1 MRRIPTKAELQKQN
15 QKRKEALIKKA
26 QEKGIV
32 ELSARYLSAIYLL
45 HSHSAV
51 LYADLEEILQENG
64 LEIGKAKWY
73 GKKLN
78 MAFDKYFESLSRMI
92 GRDQT
97 EAWANDLEQFGK
109 QFNQFAGLPTQERDT
124 NNGNISGSA
133 ECPYCSG
140 DGWTAEHDSHPHP
153 DGDCMGMC
161 PIQVQCPHCEATG
174 KVMQEVVDKYNEDV
188 KVSEKESDLPF

>member
-1 MRRIPTKAELQKQN
+1 MRRRQQKTADIQKIN
-15 QKRKEALIKKA
+15 QQRKQALIKDA

-124 NNGNISGSA
+124 NN
-133 ECPYCSG
+133 E
-140 DGWTAEHDSHPHP
+140 
-153 DGDCMGMC
+153 
-161 PIQVQCPHCEATG
+161 
-174 KVMQEVVDKYNEDV
+174 
-188 KVSEKESDLPF
+188 EKETKNDEA

>member
-26 QEKGIV
+26 
-32 ELSARYLSAIYLL
+32 
-45 HSHSAV
+45 
-51 LYADLEEILQENG
+51 QENG

-124 NNGNISGSA
+124 NN
-133 ECPYCSG
+133 E
-140 DGWTAEHDSHPHP
+140 D
-153 DGDCMGMC
+153 
-161 PIQVQCPHCEATG
+161 
-174 KVMQEVVDKYNEDV
+174 QEDNQ
-188 KVSEKESDLPF
+188 

>member
-26 QEKGIV
+26 QENGIV
-32 ELSARYLSAIYLL
+32 ELTARYLSAIYLL

-78 MAFDKYFESLSRMI
+78 ETFDKYFDSISKMI
-92 GRDQT
+92 KKDQVQ
-97 EAWANDLEQFGK
+97 AWANDLESFG
-109 QFNQFAGLPTQERDT
+109 QMFNQFAGLPTQERDT
-124 NNGNISGSA
+124 NN
-133 ECPYCSG
+133 E
-140 DGWTAEHDSHPHP
+140 
-153 DGDCMGMC
+153 
-161 PIQVQCPHCEATG
+161 
-174 KVMQEVVDKYNEDV
+174 
-188 KVSEKESDLPF
+188 EKEAQNDEA